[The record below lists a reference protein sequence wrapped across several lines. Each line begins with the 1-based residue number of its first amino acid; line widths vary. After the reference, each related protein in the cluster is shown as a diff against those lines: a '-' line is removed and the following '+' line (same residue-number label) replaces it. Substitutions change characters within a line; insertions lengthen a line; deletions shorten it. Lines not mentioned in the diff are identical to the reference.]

1 MERGG
6 SSGILVPVCALIVMV
21 WLPAVVVGQQW
32 RFETI
37 DAPHWYAGDGLGH
50 AADADG
56 HPHLAYGGDQLVH
69 AWHDGAEWQ
78 FEVVDATAG
87 CGGAASIA
95 IGGNGSIH
103 IAYSG
108 PSGELRYALLFAG
121 VWSTWTLDASAETH
135 DLDLAL
141 DASDEPHIAYINSG
155 DYWVYLMIDQG
166 NGSWGEPEALVRART
181 YASRPAVVVAGYATK
196 VLYERPSASGWE
208 LGYMYWGG
216 SSWTDELVDSG
227 TGSLSSYEMILDGTN
242 QPHVGYSGRSSPE
255 SWVRYANRD
264 GTGWHAITATSA
276 SSDFSTDFVSAS
288 IALDSAGQPMITS
301 QFILGGSTLG
311 LHRRVCAPICFW
323 TYEEFDW
330 GYDVGSSATVLNV
343 MGTPTVAYVNN
354 DLSELRLARRGAS
367 TWAVETVDVFA
378 DVGLPSIVV
387 DDTTGLVHVS
397 YGDLY
402 NSALRY
408 AQRFSGGWFHTVI
421 DRAPDPMYRPFSS
434 IDLDT
439 LGDPQIAYTSYMG
452 DGTFMLRW
460 AVDQGN
466 GSWEWYDV
474 TDLGVSPGVPSM
486 QLAGG
491 APRIS
496 FYDSYNQDL
505 GVASKYATWS
515 FMAVDT
521 GANAGGYSA
530 LALDADNHPHVAYTA
545 GSPAVLKYAWEQCST
560 ICWWTTEVVDASV
573 QVDAVAIALDPV
585 YGRPR
590 IAYHDRTNSAL
601 RYAAKYSGGWAPP
614 QTIDTSGEVGRGVS
628 IALEGVLPHI
638 SYIDDSHGNLKHAWE
653 DCDGGDCEWFIE
665 VVDDS
670 GDIGGG
676 SAIAVDGLGRV
687 HIAYD
692 DVTRRDVLYA
702 FLPGSAIFSDGFES
716 SGTGKWSSTVN

>member
-6 SSGILVPVCALIVMV
+6 SSGILVLVCALIGMV

-50 AADADG
+50 ATDAAG
-56 HPHLAYGGDQLVH
+56 NPHLAYGGDQLVH

-95 IGGNGSIH
+95 IGSNGSMH

-108 PSGELRYALLFAG
+108 PNGELRYALLFAG
-121 VWSTWTLDASAETH
+121 TWSTWTLDAGAQTH

-141 DASDEPHIAYINSG
+141 DAADEPHIAYTDGG
-155 DYWVYLMIDQG
+155 DHWIYLMIDQG
-166 NGSWGEPEALVRART
+166 NGSWEREALVQVST
-181 YASRPAVVVAGYATK
+181 LDPRPAVAVVGYATK
-196 VLYERPSASGWE
+196 VLYQRPSAGSWE
-208 LGYMYWGG
+208 LGYLYWGG

-227 TGSLSSYEMILDGTN
+227 TGLLNSYEMVLDSAN
-242 QPHVGYSGRSSPE
+242 QPRVGYSGGIATN
-255 SWVRYANRD
+255 SWVRYAHRD
-264 GTGWHAITATSA
+264 GTGWHVVNAA
-276 SSDFSTDFVSAS
+276 SSSTYYSSAS
-288 IALDSAGQPMITS
+288 IALDRAGQPMITS
-301 QFILGGSTLG
+301 RQLDLGCT
-311 LHRRVCAPICFW
+311 LHRRVCSPICVW
-323 TYEEFDW
+323 THENIDS
-330 GYDVGSSATVLNV
+330 GHSVGSSATVLNV
-343 MGTPTVAYVNN
+343 GSTPTVAYVNY
-354 DLSELRLARRGAS
+354 DLWELRLARRGAS

-402 NSALRY
+402 EGALRY
-408 AQRFSGGWFHTVI
+408 AQRFSGGWFHTVL
-421 DRAPDPMYRPFSS
+421 DRTPAPLYRPFSS

-439 LGDPQIAYTSYMG
+439 LGDPHIAYTSRLVE
-452 DGTFMLRW
+452 GTYMLRW

-466 GSWEWYDV
+466 GFWEWYDV
-474 TDLGVSPGVPSM
+474 TDLGEATWGPSM
-486 QLAGG
+486 KLAGG

-521 GANAGGYSA
+521 GAHAGAYSA
-530 LALDADNHPHVAYTA
+530 LALDADNQPHVAYTA
-545 GSPAVLKYAWEQCST
+545 GSPAVLKYAWKQCST

-590 IAYHDRTNSAL
+590 IAYHDWTNSAL

-614 QTIDTSGEVGRGVS
+614 QTIDTNGEVGRGVS

-638 SYIDDSHGNLKHAWE
+638 SYIDTSHGNLKHAWE
-653 DCDGGDCEWFIE
+653 DCDGGDCEWYVE

-702 FLPGSAIFSDGFES
+702 FLPTSAIFSDGFES